1 MATMESPDIII
12 FQPETVSDLYGRVF
26 YGLKYDPETGMTE
39 IEQIESDEII
49 SLPVLGDGSAHNPD
63 DYVTWM
69 SSSKYLDFSW
79 ESTLSSNLIMEVA

>member
-1 MATMESPDIII
+1 MSVADSNIII
-12 FQPETVSDLYGRVF
+12 FQPETITDLYGRVF
-26 YGLKYDPETGMTE
+26 YGLKYDPATGLASF
-39 IEQIESDEII
+39 EQIEFGEII
-49 SLPVLGDGSAHNPD
+49 SLPVLGDGAAYTTD

>member
-1 MATMESPDIII
+1 MTVADSNIII
-12 FQPETVSDLYGRVF
+12 FQPETVTDLYGRVF
-26 YGLKYDPETGMTE
+26 YGLKYDPATGLSSF
-39 IEQIESDEII
+39 EQIEVGEVI
-49 SLPVLGDGSAHNPD
+49 SLPVLGDGSSYNTD